1 MRKSLFLRVKYIIAF
16 LPDII
21 FSLSQRTGSANVFT
35 INCAHTSAAASP
47 KHLISPPRSSGFP
60 EIREPDVEHH
70 RVEVT
75 PALQSSDCDV
85 VPPDVRTESD
95 IPDAVLLEVHIPL
108 PTTVVDQDPTSQLV
122 SSDMPVSLASVVP
135 TCH

>member
-1 MRKSLFLRVKYIIAF
+1 MIAF
-16 LPDII
+16 LPVII
-21 FSLSQRTGSANVFT
+21 FALSQRVGSANVLE

-47 KHLISPPRSSGFP
+47 EHLISRHRFSGSR
-60 EIREPDVEHH
+60 EIQEPKVEHH

-75 PALQSSDCDV
+75 SALQSSDCDV
-85 VPPDVRTESD
+85 IPMDVRTESD

-108 PTTVVDQDPTSQLV
+108 PTTVVDQDPPSQLV

-135 TCH
+135 TCHELDH